1 VLKLLDVEY
10 MTGVHMAYRPSFRVL
25 LPVILLLASACLTVE
40 GADTVPPNVTGVR
53 VLVIGETWFT
63 VEWTTDEPSL
73 GGVQYGRDLVYDRW
87 ANETGAPSTQHFV
100 NVTGLSRDT
109 IYDFRVFSK
118 DDSNNTGYGP
128 AMSVG
133 TTGGDDAG
141 QGGKVATALFIAIP
155 LALASA
161 LVYYHHLRRMRRRGR
176 ELPPE

>member
-1 VLKLLDVEY
+1 
-10 MTGVHMAYRPSFRVL
+10 MAYRPVLMVL
-25 LPVILLLASACLTVE
+25 LSVILLVASACLTVE
-40 GADTVPPNVTGVR
+40 GADTTPPNVTAVR

-73 GGVQYGRDLVYDRW
+73 GGVQYGKDLVYDRHV
-87 ANETGAPSTQHFV
+87 NETGGLTTQHTV
-100 NVTGLSRDT
+100 NVTGLRKDST
-109 IYDFRVFSK
+109 YDFQVFAM
-118 DDSNNTGYGP
+118 DGSNNTGHGP

-133 TTGGDDAG
+133 TTGGDHAG
-141 QGGKVATALFIAIP
+141 YGGRVAIALFLAIP